1 MRVLVIGAIAPE
13 GVAYL
18 RERGIE
24 VDEVS
29 DTLAKGELY
38 GRLGDYD
45 GVITRSSTAVTAE
58 FLARA
63 NKLRIL
69 GRAGVGVDNIDVDA
83 CSHQGVIVVNAPHGN
98 VVSAAEH
105 TVGMLLALLRKI
117 PVANDALKRLQWDR
131 GIYGSELYRKTVG
144 VLGLGK
150 VGSRVATRLRAFDM
164 SVLVYDP
171 YIPESRARELG
182 VRLTDLRTVLAEAD
196 VITVHVPLSDETESL
211 LGAREIALMK
221 PGVRIVNCAR
231 GGIVHEGALLAALES
246 GHVAGA
252 AVDVWSEEP
261 PVSDLVKRLITHP
274 HVVVTPHLGAN
285 THEAQINVAV
295 DVAREIVAFRD
306 GELVEHAV
314 NVPVGDRETMAA
326 QRPFL
331 VLAET
336 LGRFC
341 VQLEP
346 DNVERVDVV
355 VAGQV
360 ARRDPELIA
369 RAVLKGLLEPVTA
382 QAVNLVNAHLVARE
396 RGLEIAVHTDEEA
409 GSGYTNLITVTTQA
423 GEARKILA
431 GTVFDGVP
439 RIVRLK
445 DLHIEFI
452 PEGHILVLSYE
463 DRPGVVGKIG
473 SILGR
478 HNVNIASMHVG
489 RRTKRGRAI
498 VVLLLDENVPDEVIG
513 GGRKGRGGRFRAH
526 RPVGTMS
533 TVAAASRMP
542 RRRGVRDAPVGW
554 LRDDRG
560 RPGVQ
565 GQAPRRGARRA
576 PEPAA
581 ASASRRELDRGQR
594 CPARDRLGAG
604 AAGPGTGD
612 GHRAQG
618 RVAPDRKPRTG
629 PGGHHRGP
637 AWAVSRRGRH
647 HPPPGRLW
655 ARRCGAETPRSRY
668 HWRARRLGAAAPST
682 RSRGRRGSTGSG
694 ARRRSAPLHGRDR
707 IVWKRR
713 PARPS
718 SSTRERFSCGLRR
731 AERRGIR

>member
-29 DTLAKGELY
+29 DKLAKGELY

-45 GVITRSSTAVTAE
+45 GVITRSSTAVTSE

-83 CSHQGVIVVNAPHGN
+83 CSHQGVIVVNAPYGN

-117 PVANDALKRLQWDR
+117 PVANDALKRLEWDR
-131 GIYGSELYRKTVG
+131 GIYGAELYRKTVG

-150 VGSRVATRLRAFDM
+150 VGSRVATRLRAFEM

-231 GGIVHEGALLAALES
+231 GGIVHEGDLLAALES

-261 PVSDLVKRLITHP
+261 PVSDLVKRLISHP
-274 HVVVTPHLGAN
+274 RVVVTPHLGAN

-295 DVAREIVAFRD
+295 DVARELVAFRD

-314 NVPVGDRETMAA
+314 NVPVGDRESMAA

-331 VLAET
+331 ALAEM

-346 DNVERVDVV
+346 DNVERVEVV

-409 GSGYTNLITVTTQA
+409 ASGYTNLITVTTQA
-423 GEARKILA
+423 GAAKKILA

-498 VVLLLDENVPDEVIG
+498 VVLLLDENVPDEVMEEVE
-513 GGRKGRGGRFRAH
+513 KA
-526 RPVGTMS
+526 V
-533 TVAAASRMP
+533 
-542 RRRGVRDAPVGW
+542 DA
-554 LRDDRG
+554 DF
-560 RPGVQ
+560 
-565 GQAPRRGARRA
+565 ARIV
-576 PEPAA
+576 
-581 ASASRRELDRGQR
+581 
-594 CPARDRLGAG
+594 RLG
-604 AAGPGTGD
+604 P
-612 GHRAQG
+612 
-618 RVAPDRKPRTG
+618 
-629 PGGHHRGP
+629 
-637 AWAVSRRGRH
+637 
-647 HPPPGRLW
+647 
-655 ARRCGAETPRSRY
+655 
-668 HWRARRLGAAAPST
+668 
-682 RSRGRRGSTGSG
+682 
-694 ARRRSAPLHGRDR
+694 
-707 IVWKRR
+707 
-713 PARPS
+713 
-718 SSTRERFSCGLRR
+718 
-731 AERRGIR
+731 